1 MMLCIWSV
9 GGLIKQKEKAMNKL
23 MYVGILSGLMALQ
36 SNASAM
42 TLKKIEVDGLQRVE
56 KSTVLSQNSL

>member
-1 MMLCIWSV
+1 
-9 GGLIKQKEKAMNKL
+9 

-56 KSTVLSQNSL
+56 KSTVLSYLNLKENKI